1 MDTPLACIKNYFAEM
16 KALDDLYLP
25 LPEDDEEAHARLKE
39 LTPRRTAIYQK
50 YWCRNDDYWLD
61 NSYGGT
67 SKYTFDDSMVID
79 SGENFNDAVFIV
91 MKRREYL
98 MEHREL
104 WLFTL
109 TDDGWKI
116 ADRLTFDEQ

>member
-25 LPEDDEEAHARLKE
+25 LPADDNEINARLEKM
-39 LTPRRTAIYQK
+39 TPRRAEIYQK

-61 NSYGGT
+61 NSYGDT
-67 SKYTFDDSMVID
+67 SRYTFDDSMLIE

-91 MKRREYL
+91 IQRREL
-98 MEHREL
+98 NRECREL
-104 WLFTL
+104 WLFKL
-109 TDDGWKI
+109 TNDGWKI
-116 ADRLTFDEQ
+116 ADLLIFDE